1 MRYEIKKLIY
11 LLLFCIVTLTIAY
24 TITSLLD
31 IQNIILFESSS
42 ASGFIITYEVLI
54 WYTLSF
60 LESGIF
66 ELYKR
71 KKQET

>member
-42 ASGFIITYEVLI
+42 ASGFIITYEV
-54 WYTLSF
+54 
-60 LESGIF
+60 
-66 ELYKR
+66 
-71 KKQET
+71 

>member
-54 WYTLSF
+54 WYAIVIPVAYIY
-60 LESGIF
+60 EYIQ
-66 ELYKR
+66 
-71 KKQET
+71 KKEQEI

>member
-1 MRYEIKKLIY
+1 MRYETKEFICSLLIS
-11 LLLFCIVTLTIAY
+11 IIGIIIAY

-54 WYTLSF
+54 WYAIVIPVAYIY
-60 LESGIF
+60 EYIQ
-66 ELYKR
+66 
-71 KKQET
+71 KKEQEI